1 VGGLNERLK
10 AASKAVLTLAELI
23 QLKTVTPIE
32 RDATIQRFEY
42 SFETVWKAAKHYLRE
57 KEGIDVASPK
67 GVIRACREIGLLN
80 EEEAVHALEMAD
92 DRNLTVHTY
101 NDRLAQEIFMR
112 IKVHYPLLETW
123 LKRLEEKS
131 NEEK

>member
-1 VGGLNERLK
+1 MGSLKERLE
-10 AASKAVLTLAELI
+10 AASKAVQTLAELI
-23 QLKTVTPIE
+23 HLERVNPIE

-57 KEGIDVASPK
+57 HEGIDVASPK

-80 EEEAVHALEMAD
+80 DKETEQALVMAD

-101 NDRLAQEIFMR
+101 NDRLAQEIYLR
-112 IKVHYPLLETW
+112 IKGHYPLLETW
-123 LKRLEEKS
+123 LGRLQERTK
-131 NEEK
+131 